1 MKITKRQLKQMIKEA
16 IGGDRDVEWLTADEL
31 RKNPRSKMAGASPIA
46 GQEEENFHTVDFMIN
61 FYQEKPRA
69 WNMAEY
75 HYHEMAHGNDPEG
88 IRSEMYPDWSDEDF
102 AEVIRAISPRGEY

>member
-1 MKITKRQLKQMIKEA
+1 
-16 IGGDRDVEWLTADEL
+16 
-31 RKNPRSKMAGASPIA
+31 
-46 GQEEENFHTVDFMIN
+46 
-61 FYQEKPRA
+61 
-69 WNMAEY
+69 MAEY